1 MPRDLTHVIFADDIV
16 AGLSEQTKADIEK
29 YPNAL
34 HMGAICPD
42 SFLYGSNPILS
53 TVMHGGLGD
62 DTRAIV
68 LSMLDG
74 VREEQDPEK
83 KAMKKAFAMG
93 YMTHMAV
100 DQEFHPFVY
109 SLSGSQSKENNTSEK
124 GIRFAKA
131 RHRAVETWMD
141 VHFMK
146 EKGYKFDNFRPMR
159 KIVHDV
165 KNSRELTHFFC
176 DSYKSAYPEQSGVD
190 AGFRTGL
197 GIQLLLGKVTQNQT
211 VAKVLHRIDN
221 FLDGK
226 LLPAV
231 AGFYREGYEIPKAIT
246 DVEEFQHPVSGTI
259 VYSSI
264 ETMKNNAISL
274 GREYIKFAEDY
285 IQTGNREQFNH
296 QIHNVNLDTG
306 VEDTKLSD
314 NKKTKPTSLK
324 DLLGT
329 KLKNFMARGPI
340 RKLHSGAKNEQV
352 RQQAI
357 LKKVQKNRE

>member
-16 AGLSEQTKADIEK
+16 AGLPEQSRIDIEK

-34 HMGAICPD
+34 HMGAICTD
-42 SFLYGSNPILS
+42 SFLYGSSPTLS
-53 TVMHGGLGD
+53 TVMHGGFGD

-109 SLSGSQSKENNTSEK
+109 SLSGSQTKENNTSEM
-124 GIRFAKA
+124 GIRYAKA

-141 VHFMK
+141 VHFMN
-146 EKGYKFDNFRPMR
+146 EKGYEFDNFRPMR

-176 DSYKSAYPEQSGVD
+176 DSYKAAYPEQSGVD
-190 AGFRTGL
+190 TGFRTGF

-211 VAKVLHRIDN
+211 VAKVLHRMDN
-221 FLDGK
+221 FLNGK

-231 AGFYREGYEIPKAIT
+231 AGFYREGFEIPKAIT
-246 DVEEFQHPVSGTI
+246 DVEEFKHPVSGTT
-259 VYSSI
+259 VFSSL
-264 ETMKNNAISL
+264 ETMRDNAISL
-274 GREYIKFAEDY
+274 GKEYIQVAEEY
-285 IQTGNREQFNH
+285 IQSGDREQFN
-296 QIHNVNLDTG
+296 QKIRNVNLDTG
-306 VEDTKLSD
+306 VENTTLSD
-314 NKKTKPTSLK
+314 NKKTKPKSIK
-324 DLLGT
+324 ELLGT
-329 KLKNFMARGPI
+329 KFKAFMDHGPI
-340 RKLHSGAKNEQV
+340 RKLHSGAKNEQA
-352 RQQAI
+352 RQKLI
-357 LKKVQKNRE
+357 SKKIQKSRE